1 MEDHSRLLLAPWL
14 WPEAATY
21 LRIHVLGAQPSTSTG
36 AGPTTQTQAERM
48 RQYRAKKR
56 MEEGPLE
63 QARRAARMR
72 DYRAQRKE
80 SGQYDPAKEAERK
93 RQYRARKKLEAQQ
106 PGEVVT
112 AEEKLRK
119 DAERK
124 RLYRARK
131 KLEAQLAAASS
142 ELPLAERTDR
152 AEESEREL
160 AAAGEPG
167 EVVTAEEKLR
177 KDAERKRLYRA
188 RKKLEA
194 QLAAASSE
202 RTDRA
207 EESEREL
214 AAAGESS
221 CGLPEGADLAAVTA
235 PKRKYRPKKKAE
247 SQLGGVDGSSA
258 GSSEKA
264 LAAQRKRQYK
274 PGNKLLGKH
283 GPPAL
288 SSLSTALLQPVLKEG
303 HAHAETQCTRWLSA
317 SSTQAAILSKTR
329 TVGVQT

>member
-1 MEDHSRLLLAPWL
+1 MEDHSRLLVAPW
-14 WPEAATY
+14 WWSGAATY

-36 AGPTTQTQAERM
+36 AGPITPTRAEQM

-56 MEEGPLE
+56 LEEGPVE
-63 QARRAARMR
+63 QERRAARMR

-80 SGQYDPAKEAERK
+80 SGRYDPAKEAERK

-106 PGEVVT
+106 QPGEAVT

-124 RLYRARK
+124 RQYRAKK

-152 AEESEREL
+152 AEESERE
-160 AAAGEPG
+160 GM
-167 EVVTAEEKLR
+167 
-177 KDAERKRLYRA
+177 
-188 RKKLEA
+188 EA
-194 QLAAASSE
+194 P
-202 RTDRA
+202 
-207 EESEREL
+207 
-214 AAAGESS
+214 
-221 CGLPEGADLAAVTA
+221 CGLPEGADPAAVTV
-235 PKRKYRPKKKAE
+235 PKRKYRPKKRAE

-258 GSSEKA
+258 GSSETA

-274 PGNKLLGKH
+274 PRNKLLGEH

-288 SSLSTALLQPVLKEG
+288 SSPSTALVQPVLKEG
-303 HAHAETQCTRWLSA
+303 HEHAETQCTRWLSS

>member
-1 MEDHSRLLLAPWL
+1 MRETRAVGIVLSALSSFEPAVPRHRFSQRASMEDHSRLLLAPWL

-106 PGEVVT
+106 PGEAVT

-160 AAAGEPG
+160 AAAGE
-167 EVVTAEEKLR
+167 
-177 KDAERKRLYRA
+177 
-188 RKKLEA
+188 
-194 QLAAASSE
+194 
-202 RTDRA
+202 
-207 EESEREL
+207 
-214 AAAGESS
+214 SS
-221 CGLPEGADLAAVTA
+221 CGLPDGADPAVVTA
-235 PKRKYRPKKKAE
+235 PKRKYRPKKKAV

-264 LAAQRKRQYK
+264 LAAQRKRQHR